1 MFRQILFLLLIVT
14 SGIVIYYNYSM
25 QEQRETFTLSV
36 QSDYDRIQQEYELIQ
51 SRMPIQFKIGSV
63 RTYELGDSSNTS
75 CNGGSL
81 QAPCSNSACSRPVG
95 GSQGGEAPCSTIK
108 QPALVIDGQ
117 NLSDINLHFAFE
129 APLRGPQGP
138 KGRTGITGAT
148 GANGALGKT
157 GPVGYS
163 GSIPYFLR

>member
-25 QEQRETFTLSV
+25 QEQRDPFTLSV

-63 RTYELGDSSNTS
+63 RTYELGDSSNS
-75 CNGGSL
+75 ACNGGSL
-81 QAPCSNSACSRPVG
+81 Q
-95 GSQGGEAPCSTIK
+95 APCSTIK

-138 KGRTGITGAT
+138 KGRTGPPGAT

>member
-1 MFRQILFLLLIVT
+1 MFRHILFLLLIIT

-25 QEQRETFTLSV
+25 QEQRDPFTLSV

-63 RTYELGDSSNTS
+63 RTYELGDSSNS
-75 CNGGSL
+75 FAEANCI
-81 QAPCSNSACSRPVG
+81 RPVG
-95 GSQGGEAPCSTIK
+95 GSLQAPCSTIK

-138 KGRTGITGAT
+138 KGRTGPPGAT

>member
-1 MFRQILFLLLIVT
+1 MFRHILFLLLIIT

-25 QEQRETFTLSV
+25 QEQRDPFTLSV

-81 QAPCSNSACSRPVG
+81 QAPCS
-95 GSQGGEAPCSTIK
+95 TIK

-148 GANGALGKT
+148 GATGALGKT
-157 GPVGYS
+157 GPIGYS

>member
-1 MFRQILFLLLIVT
+1 MFRHILFLLLIIT

-25 QEQRETFTLSV
+25 QEQRDPFTLSV
-36 QSDYDRIQQEYELIQ
+36 QNDYDRIQQEYELIQ

-63 RTYELGDSSNTS
+63 RTYELGDSSNS
-75 CNGGSL
+75 ACNGGSQRG
-81 QAPCSNSACSRPVG
+81 QAPCS
-95 GSQGGEAPCSTIK
+95 TTK
-108 QPALVIDGQ
+108 QPSLVIDGQ

-148 GANGALGKT
+148 GATGALGKT